1 MTLLPRAAGTVIIEK
16 RTGEDMREKGMKIA
30 VSGKGGVGKTTLSS
44 LLCYLYAR
52 DGRKVLA
59 VDADPDANLGTALGF
74 PSELLASLTPISEER
89 KLIKE
94 RTGAE
99 PGTIGAIYSLN
110 PRVDDIPDT
119 YVAEYRGIKLL
130 RMGSV
135 SQGGTGCACPE
146 NTLLKSLLDHIVMDR
161 DEIVILDM
169 EAGLEHLG
177 RGTARGV
184 DAFIVVVEPGRRSI
198 ETAQAV
204 QKLANDLGVPHVYA
218 VVNKVHEGQFPEIEA
233 AVNFLPI
240 LGHFP
245 YDPQVVEADLHG
257 KNLFDLSEGFVREAE
272 KIKGKIDSLLG
283 S

>member
-1 MTLLPRAAGTVIIEK
+1 MSEK
-16 RTGEDMREKGMKIA
+16 SIKIA

-52 DGRKVLA
+52 DGQRVLA

-74 PSELLASLTPISEER
+74 PQEKLARLTPISEER

-110 PRVDDIPDT
+110 PRVDDIPDI

-130 RMGSV
+130 RMGSIT
-135 SQGGTGCACPE
+135 QGGTGCACPE
-146 NTLLKSLLDHIVMDR
+146 NTLLRNLLSHIVMER
-161 DEIVILDM
+161 NEIVVVDM

-204 QKLANDLGVPHVYA
+204 VKLAGDLGIKNVFA
-218 VVNKVHEGQFPEIEA
+218 VANKVHEGQFTALEQEI
-233 AVNFLPI
+233 NFLPV
-240 LGHFP
+240 LGYFP
-245 YDPQVVEADLHG
+245 YDPVVVDADFRG
-257 KNLFDLSEGFVREAE
+257 ENLFDQSPEFVQKAEAIKE
-272 KIKGKIDSLLG
+272 KLDSLLR
-283 S
+283 

>member
-1 MTLLPRAAGTVIIEK
+1 MSRSI
-16 RTGEDMREKGMKIA
+16 KIA

-52 DGRKVLA
+52 DGQRVLA

-74 PSELLASLTPISEER
+74 PREILAQLTPISAER

-110 PRVDDIPDT
+110 PRVEDIPDT
-119 YVAEYRGIKLL
+119 YVADYRGIKLL

-135 SQGGTGCACPE
+135 TQGGSGCACPE
-146 NTLLKSLLDHIVMDR
+146 STLLKSLLDHIVMER
-161 DEIVILDM
+161 NEIVIVDM

-198 ETAQAV
+198 ETAQSV
-204 QKLANDLGVPHVYA
+204 VKLARDLGVQKVLA
-218 VVNKVHEGQFPEIEA
+218 VANKVHPGQLAVLEQEI
-233 AVNFLPI
+233 NFLPL
-240 LGHFP
+240 LGYFP
-245 YDPQVVEADLHG
+245 YDPLVVEADFYG
-257 KNLFDLSEGFVREAE
+257 KNLFDLSASFVREAE
-272 KIKGKIDSLLG
+272 KIKEKIDLLLR